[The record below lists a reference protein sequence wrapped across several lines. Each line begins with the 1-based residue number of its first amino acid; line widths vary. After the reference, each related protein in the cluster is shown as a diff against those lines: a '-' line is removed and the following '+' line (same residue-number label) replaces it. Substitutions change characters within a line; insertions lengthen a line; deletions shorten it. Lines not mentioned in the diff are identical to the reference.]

1 MATDAG
7 KIRIWNMALGY
18 VGTRIVAAED
28 ERCEEAVQCGL
39 YWDAA
44 RRQALR
50 DYPYNFAR
58 RRAYLAEV
66 ALPDVYAVE
75 WAHAYALPDGW
86 LKVHHLVAAKAR
98 RPGMPAGTAQGGRQ
112 PFLLAS
118 TDQGAELL
126 LTDASPA
133 LIDYTADV
141 PDTSRFDDL
150 FAGMLAR
157 KLAAMIAVALLKN
170 NTGKVNELAQLYSS
184 TLPDSRQANAS
195 EREERPTVDS
205 WLAAR

>member
-18 VGTRIVAAED
+18 VGTRTVAAED
-28 ERCEEAVQCGL
+28 ERCEEAVQCAL

-50 DYPYNFAR
+50 DSPYNFAQ
-58 RRAYLAEV
+58 RRAWLAET
-66 ALPDVYAVE
+66 ALPEVYAAE
-75 WAHAYALPDGW
+75 WTHAYALPDGW
-86 LKVHHLVAAKAR
+86 LKVHHLVTPGAARER
-98 RPGMPAGTAQGGRQ
+98 RA
-112 PFLLAS
+112 PFLLAA

-126 LTDASPA
+126 LTDAAPA
-133 LIDYTADV
+133 LAAYTADV

-157 KLAAMIAVALLKN
+157 KLAAMIAVPLLKN
-170 NTGKVNELAQLYSS
+170 NAGKVNELAQLYSAS
-184 TLPDSRQANAS
+184 LPDARQANAG
-195 EREERPTVDS
+195 ERKERPVVDS